1 MLSSS
6 WNSYR
11 KYPSRRKLCVIGESA
26 LHSWIC
32 LLLVMIIALVEQ
44 DVELEQLRQALKQ
57 LQEENEKETG

>member
-1 MLSSS
+1 M
-6 WNSYR
+6 
-11 KYPSRRKLCVIGESA
+11 IGESV